1 MRGVAPVASSRGCKE
16 NVSVE
21 LAVVDSDLA
30 SWITDM
36 GMED

>member
-1 MRGVAPVASSRGCKE
+1 MAPVASSLE
-16 NVSVE
+16 LE
-21 LAVVDSDLA
+21 LAVVDDNLA

>member
-1 MRGVAPVASSRGCKE
+1 MVPVASSLE
-16 NVSVE
+16 LE
-21 LAVVDSDLA
+21 LAVVDNNLA